1 MPKFTPAE
9 LDAHKAKLVAV
20 AKKKA
25 IIKVGLNTC
34 GDAAGALPV
43 MLAIKEAVQKAG
55 LDAQIVKTGCAGMCG
70 LEPLVEVSVGGETP
84 TMYGNVT
91 AAMATE
97 IVEKHAA
104 GGKPVTA
111 YKVPSIGEMT
121 SDTPVTGKQYR
132 IVLRNC
138 GVIDPESLDDY
149 IARDGYQAAKQVLT
163 GMTAEQVIAELET
176 SGLRGR
182 GGAGFPTF
190 MKWKLT
196 RASRP
201 GEQKYIICNGDEG
214 DPGAYMDR
222 SVLEGDPHAVI
233 EGMIIGG
240 WVIGASIGIFYIR
253 AEYPLAI
260 ERIEKAIRQAR
271 ANGLLGKNILG
282 TGFDFDC
289 EIRLGA
295 GAFVCGEE
303 TALIASIEGKRGT
316 PRPRPP
322 YPAQKGLWDQP
333 TMVNNVETLANIA
346 QIVLRGGAWFGAIG
360 VGRSKGTKVF
370 AVTGKVKISGLIEI
384 PMGTTLRQV
393 VMDICGGTT
402 TGKPVKAVQTGGP
415 SGGLIPASLL
425 DTPITYEDL
434 GKLGSI
440 MGSGG
445 MIVMDESDN
454 TVELSRFYL
463 DFSVDES
470 CGKCAP
476 CRIGGTQMLRTIDK
490 IAARK
495 GTAADIA
502 KIKRI
507 ALTMQRGSLCA
518 LGQTT
523 PNPVLSALRYFE
535 SEWTERL
542 QPVSKK

>member
-1 MPKFTPAE
+1 
-9 LDAHKAKLVAV
+9 
-20 AKKKA
+20 
-25 IIKVGLNTC
+25 
-34 GDAAGALPV
+34 
-43 MLAIKEAVQKAG
+43 
-55 LDAQIVKTGCAGMCG
+55 
-70 LEPLVEVSVGGETP
+70 
-84 TMYGNVT
+84 
-91 AAMATE
+91 
-97 IVEKHAA
+97 
-104 GGKPVTA
+104 
-111 YKVPSIGEMT
+111 
-121 SDTPVTGKQYR
+121 
-132 IVLRNC
+132 
-138 GVIDPESLDDY
+138 
-149 IARDGYQAAKQVLT
+149 
-163 GMTAEQVIAELET
+163 
-176 SGLRGR
+176 
-182 GGAGFPTF
+182 
-190 MKWKLT
+190 
-196 RASRP
+196 
-201 GEQKYIICNGDEG
+201 
-214 DPGAYMDR
+214 
-222 SVLEGDPHAVI
+222 
-233 EGMIIGG
+233 
-240 WVIGASIGIFYIR
+240 
-253 AEYPLAI
+253 
-260 ERIEKAIRQAR
+260 
-271 ANGLLGKNILG
+271 
-282 TGFDFDC
+282 
-289 EIRLGA
+289 
-295 GAFVCGEE
+295 
-303 TALIASIEGKRGT
+303 
-316 PRPRPP
+316 
-322 YPAQKGLWDQP
+322 
-333 TMVNNVETLANIA
+333 MVNNVETLANIP

-370 AVTGKVKISGLIEI
+370 AVTGKVKFPGLIEI

-434 GKLGSI
+434 QKLGSI

-445 MIVMDESDN
+445 MIVMDETDN

-502 KIKRI
+502 KIRRI

-542 QPVSKK
+542 LPVSKK

>member
-9 LDAHKAKLVAV
+9 LDAHKAKLTASAAA

-43 MLAIKEAVQKAG
+43 MLAIKDAVQKAG

-70 LEPLVEVSVGGETP
+70 LEPLVEVAVGGEAP

-111 YKVPSIGEMT
+111 YKVPSIAEMSAEQPT
-121 SDTPVTGKQYR
+121 MGKQYR

-149 IARDGYQAAKQVLT
+149 IARDGYQAAKQALS
-163 GMTAEQVIAELET
+163 GMTAEQVIGELET

-233 EGMIIGG
+233 EGMLIGG

-303 TALIASIEGKRGT
+303 TALIA
-316 PRPRPP
+316 
-322 YPAQKGLWDQP
+322 
-333 TMVNNVETLANIA
+333 
-346 QIVLRGGAWFGAIG
+346 
-360 VGRSKGTKVF
+360 
-370 AVTGKVKISGLIEI
+370 
-384 PMGTTLRQV
+384 
-393 VMDICGGTT
+393 
-402 TGKPVKAVQTGGP
+402 
-415 SGGLIPASLL
+415 
-425 DTPITYEDL
+425 
-434 GKLGSI
+434 
-440 MGSGG
+440 
-445 MIVMDESDN
+445 
-454 TVELSRFYL
+454 
-463 DFSVDES
+463 
-470 CGKCAP
+470 
-476 CRIGGTQMLRTIDK
+476 
-490 IAARK
+490 
-495 GTAADIA
+495 
-502 KIKRI
+502 
-507 ALTMQRGSLCA
+507 
-518 LGQTT
+518 
-523 PNPVLSALRYFE
+523 
-535 SEWTERL
+535 
-542 QPVSKK
+542 

>member
-1 MPKFTPAE
+1 
-9 LDAHKAKLVAV
+9 
-20 AKKKA
+20 
-25 IIKVGLNTC
+25 
-34 GDAAGALPV
+34 
-43 MLAIKEAVQKAG
+43 
-55 LDAQIVKTGCAGMCG
+55 
-70 LEPLVEVSVGGETP
+70 
-84 TMYGNVT
+84 
-91 AAMATE
+91 
-97 IVEKHAA
+97 
-104 GGKPVTA
+104 
-111 YKVPSIGEMT
+111 
-121 SDTPVTGKQYR
+121 
-132 IVLRNC
+132 
-138 GVIDPESLDDY
+138 
-149 IARDGYQAAKQVLT
+149 
-163 GMTAEQVIAELET
+163 
-176 SGLRGR
+176 
-182 GGAGFPTF
+182 
-190 MKWKLT
+190 
-196 RASRP
+196 
-201 GEQKYIICNGDEG
+201 
-214 DPGAYMDR
+214 
-222 SVLEGDPHAVI
+222 VI

-240 WVIGASIGIFYIR
+240 WVICASKGIFYIR

-271 ANGLLGKNILG
+271 ANGLLGTNILG

-303 TALIASIEGKRGT
+303 TALIASIEGLRGT

-333 TMVNNVETLANIA
+333 SMVNNVETLANIA

-370 AVTGKVKISGLIEI
+370 AVTGKVKVSGLIEI

-393 VMDICGGTT
+393 VMDICGGTSS
-402 TGKPVKAVQTGGP
+402 GKPVKAVQTGGP
-415 SGGLIPASLL
+415 SGGLIPENLL

-445 MIVMDESDN
+445 MIVMDETDN

-490 IAARK
+490 IVARK

-502 KIKRI
+502 KIRRI

-542 QPVSKK
+542 VPATKK